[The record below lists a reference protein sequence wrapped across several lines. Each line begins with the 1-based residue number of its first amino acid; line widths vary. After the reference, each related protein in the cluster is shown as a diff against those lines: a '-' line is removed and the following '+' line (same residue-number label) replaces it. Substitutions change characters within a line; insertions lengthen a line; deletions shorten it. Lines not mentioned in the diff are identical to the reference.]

1 MKNMANMNLVTGYIG
16 SNHVTAADAGSFH
29 AAIFGDGQYLLNRGQ
44 KFSAI
49 VVTNNQLRIGDGD
62 LVMQGRHVRINEG
75 DYVDLTIEN
84 GATDYNRN
92 DLVVA
97 RYTKDASSGV
107 EAVNLVVIKGNAVT
121 GTAEDPAYTIGD
133 IMNDGAV
140 LNDMPLYRITING
153 LNVAEVTLLAEE
165 APNLQD
171 VTKSI
176 DDVKKEMP
184 GESNLL
190 PIASGGTGAKTAAA
204 ARTALGITPA
214 NIGAVVM
221 KTATASLSASGWSSN
236 QQTVSVSG
244 VTASNTVIVT
254 AAPASY
260 EHYNECA
267 VRCSAQGAGTLTFTC
282 TDKPTSALTANV
294 LILE

>member
-1 MKNMANMNLVTGYIG
+1 MANMNLVTGYVG

-29 AAIFGDGQYLLNRGQ
+29 AAIFGDGQYLLKRGQ
-44 KFSAI
+44 KLSAT
-49 VVTNNQLRIGDGD
+49 VVTNNQLRISDGD

-75 DYVDLTIEN
+75 DYVDLTVDN

-107 EAVNLVVIKGNAVT
+107 EAVNLVVIKGTAVT

-140 LNDMPLYRITING
+140 LNDMLLYRIKLEG
-153 LNVAEVTLLAEE
+153 LNIAAVELLAEE
-165 APNLQD
+165 VENLHGFASSGHSH
-171 VTKSI
+171 TLN
-176 DDVKKEMP
+176 
-184 GESNLL
+184 NLSGTL
-190 PIASGGTGAKTAAA
+190 SVAKGGTGSTTAAG
-204 ARTALGITPA
+204 ARSNLGITPA
-214 NIGAVVM
+214 NIGAVTM
-221 KTATASLSASGWSSN
+221 KTATASLPVASWSSN
-236 QQTVSVSG
+236 KQTVSVSG

-267 VRCSAQGAGTLTFTC
+267 VRCSAQAAGTLTFTC
-282 TDKPTSALTANV
+282 TDTPTAALTVNV
-294 LILE
+294 LILT